1 MIPLSSGLVLSNAR
15 FLDVESGAW
24 RTADLEIRDGRFVR
38 IVEPGR
44 TADHDVDAGEPLER
58 IDVSGKHI
66 IPGLIDCHVHVY
78 AMTANLGE
86 LETTAPSYA
95 TMHAARLMGDM
106 LDRGFT
112 TVRDT
117 GGGDHGLAASQAEG
131 LLRGPRLFYGGK
143 SLTQTG
149 GHGDTRRPGQQLS
162 HASPCCAGLGVIA
175 DGPDAVRRA
184 ARDQLRTGA
193 HHLKIMAG
201 GGVASPTDR
210 VDSIQYS
217 LAEMSAAV
225 EEAADANRYVAAHA
239 YTPGAIR
246 RALDAGVRSIEH
258 ANLLDEA
265 SAEAIAEAETFVT
278 MNLVTYWALDE
289 FGPSMGLPA
298 ASQSKVGDV
307 LSAGERA
314 LRLAQEKGLNLCF
327 GSDLLGGMQIHQS
340 QEFAIRARHQDP
352 LDVIR
357 SATSTAARLLE
368 RDGELGVIR
377 ENALADLV
385 VLDADPLQDIR
396 VLSSPDPALVI
407 QGGQVVLDRS
417 TR

>member
-1 MIPLSSGLVLSNAR
+1 M
-15 FLDVESGAW
+15 
-24 RTADLEIRDGRFVR
+24 
-38 IVEPGR
+38 
-44 TADHDVDAGEPLER
+44 
-58 IDVSGKHI
+58 
-66 IPGLIDCHVHVY
+66 
-78 AMTANLGE
+78 
-86 LETTAPSYA
+86 
-95 TMHAARLMGDM
+95 
-106 LDRGFT
+106 
-112 TVRDT
+112 
-117 GGGDHGLAASQAEG
+117 
-131 LLRGPRLFYGGK
+131 
-143 SLTQTG
+143 
-149 GHGDTRRPGQQLS
+149 
-162 HASPCCAGLGVIA
+162 
-175 DGPDAVRRA
+175 
-184 ARDQLRTGA
+184 
-193 HHLKIMAG
+193 
-201 GGVASPTDR
+201 
-210 VDSIQYS
+210 
-217 LAEMSAAV
+217 
-225 EEAADANRYVAAHA
+225 AADANRYVAAHA

-265 SAEAIAEAETFVT
+265 SAEAIAEAEAFVT

-327 GSDLLGGMQIHQS
+327 GSDLLGGMQVHQS